1 MFKNMFS
8 FYGRIRRTEFCL
20 SLLIFWGGY
29 FAILIFSEGFDGEK
43 IALLGFIPLIWF
55 RLTQAAKRCHDLGN
69 SGWWQIIPFYVFW
82 LMFQEGNIGYNKYG
96 ESPKPP
102 KQFSGFDYREPV
114 NNGSTYQ
121 HPAPPQ
127 DKPTVD

>member
-20 SLLIFWGGY
+20 SLLIFWVGY
-29 FAILIFSEGFDGEK
+29 VLILIFSEGFDGEK
-43 IALLGFIPLIWF
+43 IVLLGFIPLIWF

-69 SGWWQIIPFYVFW
+69 SGWWQLIPFYVFW
-82 LMFQEGNIGYNKYG
+82 LMFQEGSRLTNEYG

-102 KQFSGFDYREPV
+102 KQFGGFDYREPV
-114 NNGSTYQ
+114 NNSNPYQQSTPSEDR
-121 HPAPPQ
+121 PA
-127 DKPTVD
+127 T